1 LKNFLFANRFI
12 RYFDYYLIMEAQE
25 VVKSLAALAQAS
37 RLQIFRALVVAGPEG
52 MNPSGLGEALSTTPA
67 TLSFHL
73 KELMNA
79 GLVSQERA
87 GRNLIYRANFEQMN
101 GLLAYLT
108 QNCCAGQSCA
118 TTDAAGCGC

>member
-1 LKNFLFANRFI
+1 MIFLNPNGFI
-12 RYFDYYLIMEAQE
+12 RYFDYYLIMETQE
-25 VVKSLAALAQAS
+25 AVKSLAALAQAS

-52 MNPSGLGEALSTTPA
+52 LTPSTLAEEFSTAAA

-87 GRNLIYRANFEQMN
+87 GRNLIYRANFAQMN

-108 QNCCAGQSCA
+108 QNCCAGLPCE